1 MDRSMRDMSN
11 SQLIAVL
18 KSFDDKITADYKI
31 AKKLQKESA
40 NDYKE
45 LQKDLLKLFQ
55 SSGIIIKSVCLFG
68 SRIAGVGGHHNDIDI
83 ALEIGKCSSQIEIF
97 S

>member
-1 MDRSMRDMSN
+1 MDRSMGDMSN
-11 SQLIAVL
+11 SQLIKVL

-31 AKKLQKESA
+31 AKKLQKEEA

-45 LQKDLLKLFQ
+45 LKKDLTILFK

-68 SRIAGVGGHHNDIDI
+68 SRIAGVGGHHSDIDVS
-83 ALEIGKCSSQIEIF
+83 LEIGK
-97 S
+97 